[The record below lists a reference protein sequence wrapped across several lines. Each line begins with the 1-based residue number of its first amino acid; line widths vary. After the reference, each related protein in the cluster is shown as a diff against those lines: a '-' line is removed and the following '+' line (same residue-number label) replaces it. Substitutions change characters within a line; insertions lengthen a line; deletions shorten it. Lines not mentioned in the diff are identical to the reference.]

1 VTTKIGY
8 YESVLVSREKCR
20 RQKDRHQATGIEVR
34 RCGAMTDLRLYA
46 FQPILQ
52 NMKIGRRGQ
61 VTIPKDLRERFG
73 LKPETEVE
81 LQVASNSIL
90 LRKKPGKLNLTRW
103 KGRCRK
109 SFKELGY
116 TRVDEFIEDVRGR

>member
-1 VTTKIGY
+1 
-8 YESVLVSREKCR
+8 
-20 RQKDRHQATGIEVR
+20 
-34 RCGAMTDLRLYA
+34 MTHLRLYA
-46 FQPILQ
+46 IQVILRS
-52 NMKIGRRGQ
+52 MKIGERGQ

-81 LQVASNSIL
+81 FQVVNNSIL
-90 LRKKPGKLNLTRW
+90 LRKKPGKLNLSRW

-109 SFKELGY
+109 SFKDLGY

>member
-1 VTTKIGY
+1 MA
-8 YESVLVSREKCR
+8 
-20 RQKDRHQATGIEVR
+20 H
-34 RCGAMTDLRLYA
+34 LRLYA
-46 FQPILQ
+46 IQFMLQ
-52 NMKIGRRGQ
+52 NMKISRRGQ

-81 LQVASNSIL
+81 FQVVNNSIL

-103 KGRCRK
+103 KGRCGK

-116 TRVDEFIEDVRGR
+116 TRVDQFIEEVRGR

>member
-1 VTTKIGY
+1 MDAVARVVELVPSVIWSSSISTHY
-8 YESVLVSREKCR
+8 YNPRTRKAQSRTG
-20 RQKDRHQATGIEVR
+20 ATE
-34 RCGAMTDLRLYA
+34 LHLYVI
-46 FQPILQ
+46 QVILD
-52 NMKIGRRGQ
+52 NMKIGERGQ

-81 LQVASNSIL
+81 FEVINNSIL
-90 LRKKPGKLNLTRW
+90 LRKKPRKLRLSRW